1 MSRSCKCGLLALM
14 FGGLMGA
21 AISGQA
27 APDGRAGIGGHGK
40 DLEKNGELLPT
51 GMRITPTAADGSRF
65 EPLNPEL
72 ADNPDYR
79 ADHAVATEISPDGG
93 TMLVLTSGYNRVNS
107 SDGVRIAEQS
117 NEYVFVYDIGHG
129 HPVKRQVIQIP
140 NTFNGI
146 VWNPHG
152 HEFYVSGGVD
162 DNVRVYARQA
172 DVWREV
178 GVIPLGHSAGEGL
191 QVRPLAAGLA
201 VNATGNRLLVA
212 NFENDSVS
220 LVDLASR
227 AVVAEQDL
235 RPGKIDPSLSGMPG
249 GTYPFAVAFKGDDVA
264 YVGSQ
269 RDRELV
275 VLNVRGDGLSVS
287 GRIPVRGQPTKMLLN
302 QDRSRLYVASDNSDT
317 VTVVDT
323 AGQRVVEDIP
333 VLAPRAV
340 FRQPGR
346 FKGANPNNLALS
358 PDQGTLFVTN
368 GGTNSLAV
376 VQLAQAVRQGDDDED
391 EKRPATRKRAG
402 KPDARDAEDD
412 DRGARSRVIGLIP
425 TGWYPQ
431 AVAVSPDGNMLYVVN
446 GKSNAGPNPR
456 GCSDTLSI
464 EAGAQDAC
472 RGANQYVWQLEKAG
486 LLSLPVPTA
495 RALAALTWQVAYNN
509 RFPAVQDHRQWE
521 STMAFLRSRIKHV
534 IYVVKENRTY
544 DQVLGDLERGN
555 GDPSLAILAPYS
567 PNHQQLARQFVI
579 MDNFYDSGETSNTGW
594 NWTTAARSTDFTE
607 KTSPV
612 NYAGRGLTYDWEG
625 NNRNINVAHAT
636 VAERQAANPY
646 SPGDA
651 DVLAGTADVA
661 APDAPEGEAGTGYL
675 WDAALRAGRTVRNYG
690 FYGDLSRY
698 FLPSSDPAFIPLS
711 RDPHADAVV
720 QFFPTKQSLL
730 DVSDPYFRGYDQKY
744 ADYWRFKEWEREFD
758 RYAAAGELPNLSL
771 VRLPHDHFGDYSTA
785 MDNVNTVE
793 TQMADNDYALGLMV
807 EKLAN
812 SPFKDD
818 TLIFVIE
825 DDAQN
830 GPDHV
835 DPHRSIAYIIG
846 PYVKQGAVVSTHYTT
861 VSMLRTLEEV
871 LGIEPMGIND
881 GLAAPMA
888 EVFDIRQK
896 KWNYTARVPAVLY
909 ATALPLPPRGSAEVA
924 GSPTAVPCDAVPLR
938 SAAYWQQA
946 MAGQDFSAEDKLDTP
961 RFNQALWAGLKGEK
975 AVFPLIRNGRDLR
988 DGRQH
993 LIRAVRDQRE
1003 SNCLMQASSR

>member
-1 MSRSCKCGLLALM
+1 MSRSCKCGFLALM

-21 AISGQA
+21 AIGSQA
-27 APDGRAGIGGHGK
+27 APDGRAGIGSHGK

-93 TMLVLTSGYNRVNS
+93 TMLVLTSGYNRVNGT
-107 SDGVRIAEQS
+107 DGARIAEQS

-129 HPVKRQVIQIP
+129 RPVKRQVIQIP

-146 VWNPHG
+146 VWNPRG

-162 DNVRVYARQA
+162 DNVHVYARQA
-172 DVWREV
+172 DVWQEA
-178 GVIPLGHSAGEGL
+178 GVIALGHSAGEGL
-191 QVRPLAAGLA
+191 RVRPLAAGVA

-220 LVDLASR
+220 LVDLDSR

-235 RPGKIDPSLSGMPG
+235 RPGKIDPSLSGTPG

-275 VLNVRGDGLSVS
+275 VLSVRGDGLSVS

-340 FRQPGR
+340 FPQPDG

-376 VQLAQAVRQGDDDED
+376 VQLAQAVRAGDDED
-391 EKRPATRKRAG
+391 EKRPTTRGRAD
-402 KPDARDAEDD
+402 KADARDADD
-412 DRGARSRVIGLIP
+412 DDHGARSRVIGLIP

-431 AVAVSPDGNMLYVVN
+431 AVGVSPDGKMLYVVN

-456 GCSDTLSI
+456 GCRDTLSI
-464 EAGAQDAC
+464 EPGALDAC

-509 RFPAVQDHRQWE
+509 RFPTVQDHRRWE

-661 APDAPEGEAGTGYL
+661 APDAPEGEAGAGYL

-896 KWNYTARVPAVLY
+896 EWNYTARVPAVLY
-909 ATALPLPPRGSAEVA
+909 ATALPLPPRGSAQVA
-924 GSPTAVPCDAVPLR
+924 SSPTAVPCDAVPLR

-946 MAGQDFSAEDKLDTP
+946 MVGQDFSAEDKLDTP

-975 AVFPLIRNGRDLR
+975 AVFPLVRDGRDLR
-988 DGRQH
+988 DGRQQ
-993 LIRAVRDQRE
+993 LIRTIRNERE
-1003 SNCLMQASSR
+1003 SACLMQASSR